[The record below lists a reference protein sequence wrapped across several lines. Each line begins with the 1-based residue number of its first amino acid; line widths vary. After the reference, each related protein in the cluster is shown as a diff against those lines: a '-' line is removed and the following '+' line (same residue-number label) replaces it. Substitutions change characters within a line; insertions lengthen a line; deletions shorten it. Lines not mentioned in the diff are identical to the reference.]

1 MKRQRNKMGIEN
13 KVPAIRFKGFSNEW
27 IVKKLE
33 NLTEIDFSNG
43 VFNDPQKIGRGYRL
57 INVKD
62 MYSGNSIDVNSLSL
76 IEIDEKEF
84 KKNKVEYGDI
94 FFTRSSLVK
103 EGIAYSNVNLSDHQ
117 ELTFD
122 GHLIRMRPCKKTTIP
137 LFLAYLFKTSS
148 ARTQFILGGKTTT
161 MTTIGQSDIASV
173 EVNIPSI
180 EEQIKIGNYFQQIDT
195 LIALHQQKHD
205 KLLNL
210 KKSLLEKMF
219 PKQGRKEPE
228 IRFKGFSGEWKKTQF
243 NELAE
248 VRRGLTYKPSDIET
262 DGVKV
267 LRSSNIDEDKFVIK
281 SDDVHVNK
289 NAININLIKIGDILI
304 TSANGSSHLV
314 GKHAVVEYLDK
325 EAVHG
330 GFMLVASTNMPFF
343 LNASMSTDW
352 YKRFLSVHVAGG
364 NGSIGNLKAS
374 TLEKQSL
381 YIPEPEEQVKVGG
394 LFKQF
399 DYLLNQYQIQLN
411 KLNNIKQACLEKM
424 FV

>member
-1 MKRQRNKMGIEN
+1 MGINN
-13 KVPAIRFKGFSNEW
+13 KVPAIRFEGFSNEW

-33 NLTEIDFSNG
+33 NLTEMDFSNG

-62 MYSGNSIDVNSLSL
+62 MYSGNGIDVNSLSL

-180 EEQIKIGNYFQQIDT
+180 EEQIKIGNYFQQIDA
-195 LIALHQQKHD
+195 LITLHQKKHD

-219 PKQGRKEPE
+219 PKEGKKEPE
-228 IRFKGFSGEWKKTQF
+228 IRFKGFSGKWEEKALGAITNSFSGGTPQVGNQDYYKGDIPFIRSAEINNDST
-243 NELAE
+243 ELFISDLGLKNSSAKLVTVGCVLYALYGATSGE
-248 VRRGLTYKPSDIET
+248 VGMAKINGAINQAILAITPHSDISSEFIRQWLRKNKEKIIGT
-262 DGVKV
+262 YLQGGQGNLSGAIVKSLEV
-267 LRSSNIDEDKFVIK
+267 DLPHHEEQT
-281 SDDVHVNK
+281 
-289 NAININLIKIGDILI
+289 KIG
-304 TSANGSSHLV
+304 N
-314 GKHAVVEYLDK
+314 
-325 EAVHG
+325 
-330 GFMLVASTNMPFF
+330 F
-343 LNASMSTDW
+343 
-352 YKRFLSVHVAGG
+352 
-364 NGSIGNLKAS
+364 
-374 TLEKQSL
+374 
-381 YIPEPEEQVKVGG
+381 
-394 LFKQF
+394 FKQL
-399 DYLLNQYQIQLN
+399 DTLLNQHQAQLK